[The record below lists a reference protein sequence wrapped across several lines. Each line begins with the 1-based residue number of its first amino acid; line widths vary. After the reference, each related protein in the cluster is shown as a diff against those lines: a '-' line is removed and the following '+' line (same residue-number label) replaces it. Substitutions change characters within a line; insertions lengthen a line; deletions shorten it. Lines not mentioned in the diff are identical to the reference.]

1 MGATEPSPPITI
13 LPAGEADAPE
23 IARIVNWA
31 VAHSAANFSYDPEP
45 AADYAAQWRETHA
58 MYPWYVALADDA
70 PRAPKHSATPEF
82 AGAPGRSLVGYCRA
96 SKWKTRAAYAW
107 TCETSIYIDPAY
119 HGRGV
124 GRALYQRLIRTL
136 AAQGYRRLIG
146 SVTVPNPASERLH
159 ESFGFV
165 RVGHYPQMGWKFGRW
180 HDVAYFELSL
190 GDDAPPGEIRPVA
203 MVDA

>member
-13 LPAGEADAPE
+13 LPAIETDAPE

-58 MYPWYVALADDA
+58 MYPWYVAIADSADSRA
-70 PRAPKHSATPEF
+70 ASPRP
-82 AGAPGRSLVGYCRA
+82 LIGYCRA

-146 SVTVPNPASERLH
+146 GVTVPNPASERLH
-159 ESFGFV
+159 ESLGFV
-165 RVGHYPQMGWKFGRW
+165 RVAHYPQLGWKFGRW

-203 MVDA
+203 MVEA